1 MFMFKDMNDEALL
14 AELEEIG
21 GVPAGKGKEKE
32 IADIRKKL
40 REVESQIA
48 QDTSAAVLF
57 KRQGLLEVRH
67 HHDQSYYDLEK
78 KKRKRELR

>member
-1 MFMFKDMNDEALL
+1 MNDEALL

-21 GVPAGKGKEKE
+21 GVPAGKGKAQE

-57 KRQGLLEVRH
+57 KRQGLLEVR
-67 HHDQSYYDLEK
+67 YNP
-78 KKRKRELR
+78 